1 MKNNYFK
8 KILIIGFGL
17 IGSSVARAVKKN
29 NISREI
35 YAIEKND
42 QVIKKCKKLRI
53 VKQIK
58 KNIKEYS
65 LQFDLIIIC
74 SPLSSY
80 KNIFLELNTYINKKT
95 IITDVGSTKLSV
107 IIDFK
112 ENCKNKNVDFI
123 PSHPIAGLEKS
134 GPEYG
139 FANLFN
145 NRFCIITPFNKKNE
159 SLRKIKKFWQTIG
172 MKIEI
177 MDAKRHDRVLAM
189 TSHIPQLIAYSI
201 VYTANDLEKH
211 LKNEVIKYS
220 AGGLRDF
227 TRLAGSDPIM
237 WRDIY
242 SLNKEPVIE
251 MLGRFTEDLSTL
263 QKAIRNNDKNFLETT
278 FNSTRKIR
286 KIIEKLGQAG
296 TFDPTEKKK

>member
-1 MKNNYFK
+1 MWLKC
-8 KILIIGFGL
+8 G
-17 IGSSVARAVKKN
+17 ACKN

-74 SPLSSY
+74 TPLSTY
-80 KNIFLELNTYINKKT
+80 KNIFIELSSYINKKT

-107 IIDFK
+107 IEDFK
-112 ENCKNKNVDFI
+112 ENCKNKNIDFI

-134 GPEYG
+134 GPEHG

-145 NRFCIITPFNKKNE
+145 DRYCIITPFHKKNE
-159 SLRKIKKFWQTIG
+159 SLRKIKKFWKKIG

-177 MDAKRHDRVLAM
+177 MDAKRHDRILAM

-201 VYTANDLEKH
+201 VYTAKDLEKY

-237 WRDIY
+237 WRDIF
-242 SLNKEPVIE
+242 SLNKKPVIE
-251 MLGRFTEDLSTL
+251 MLGRFIKDLSTL
-263 QKAIRNNDKNFLETT
+263 QKAITNNNKNFLETT
-278 FNSTRKIR
+278 FNSTRKTR
-286 KIIEKLGQAG
+286 KTIEKLGQAG

>member
-29 NISREI
+29 DISREI

-80 KNIFLELNTYINKKT
+80 KNIFLELKIYINKKT

-107 IIDFK
+107 IKDFK

-145 NRFCIITPFNKKNE
+145 DRFCIITPFNKKNE

-201 VYTANDLEKH
+201 VYTAKDLEKY
-211 LKNEVIKYS
+211 LKIK
-220 AGGLRDF
+220 LVD
-227 TRLAGSDPIM
+227 
-237 WRDIY
+237 
-242 SLNKEPVIE
+242 
-251 MLGRFTEDLSTL
+251 
-263 QKAIRNNDKNFLETT
+263 
-278 FNSTRKIR
+278 
-286 KIIEKLGQAG
+286 
-296 TFDPTEKKK
+296 